1 MEEQESFG
9 PELIKTLQTLAE
21 ILQDELKASLIQQG
35 HQATDELMNSIEVK
49 VHEMTDGVV
58 MDGEFLFYGRN
69 VDTGRK
75 AGTRRVPLD
84 ALIEWV
90 QQKGLERDAKKAR
103 GVAFAIQKTI
113 FEKGISTSQ
122 SWRGETTKN
131 WMTNVIDRNEQ
142 LIADEIEA
150 ACESIINITITNI
163 ITAVT
168 TRFE

>member
-1 MEEQESFG
+1 MEQEDFK
-9 PELIKTLQTLAE
+9 PELIRTLQTLAE

-35 HQATDELMNSIEVK
+35 HQATDELINSVEVK

-58 MDGEFLFYGRN
+58 MDGEFVFYGRN

-75 AGTRRVPLD
+75 PGTKRVPLD

-90 QQKGLERDAKKAR
+90 QQKGMERDAKKAR
-103 GVAFAIQKTI
+103 GVAFAVQKTI
-113 FEKGISTSQ
+113 FEKGISTPE
-122 SWRGETTKN
+122 SWKGESTKN

-142 LIADEIEA
+142 NIADEIEA
-150 ACESIINITITNI
+150 ACEDVINITITNI

-168 TRFE
+168 TQFST